1 MAWGITEGL
10 ERLSR
15 LFDPDARDLHD
26 IQQLS
31 AAPSPR
37 SNARLVIIAQDA
49 NDRALDGYGKV
60 GDRKHSLAMVQAL
73 KALLV
78 SPDHEAPFYFK
89 SVLSDDPRDL
99 SDPYRHG
106 RAISKIRATVEL
118 AAREKAEI
126 PAHAQKMLESFLRES
141 VGHIITHLNDEHY
154 HFDIRTVVEDV
165 HEISALSG
173 MDESATINL
182 ERRLLMKAAHLIRQE
197 DVATQRDAAL

>member
-37 SNARLVIIAQDA
+37 SNARLAIIAHDA
-49 NDRALDGYGKV
+49 NDRALDGFGKF
-60 GDRKHSLAMVQAL
+60 GERKHSLVMVHAL
-73 KALLV
+73 KTLLV

-106 RAISKIRATVEL
+106 RVISKIRATVEM
-118 AAREKAEI
+118 AARENAEI
-126 PAHAQKMLESFLRES
+126 PAHSQKMLESFLNES
-141 VGHIITHLNDEHY
+141 VVHIITHLNDEHY
-154 HFDIRTVVEDV
+154 HFDMNTVVRDI
-165 HEISALSG
+165 HEIGALSG
-173 MDESATINL
+173 IDEIGVLKL
-182 ERRLLMKAAHLIRQE
+182 ERRLLMKAAQFMHQE
-197 DVATQRDAAL
+197 YASNPQDASP